1 MRRCFVPEREGY
13 KTLDLVIE
21 EVRATENRV
30 RIAIAALDIQTR
42 TFPTDR
48 RHRYYSPEDI
58 QKIKEWL
65 MTH

>member
-1 MRRCFVPEREGY
+1 MPEREGY

>member
-1 MRRCFVPEREGY
+1 MPDREGY
-13 KTLDLVIE
+13 KTFDLVMQ
-21 EVRATENRV
+21 EVGATENRV

-58 QKIKEWL
+58 QRIKDWL
-65 MTH
+65 KTH